1 MDTIGERIKTRRK
14 EIGMS
19 VEALARAAG
28 IGASTIYDLQ
38 RGDMRTTTRLH
49 HVAAALGVTVA
60 WLESGRGPRLTA
72 ASVASGEAR
81 APYTVHGMLMT
92 PEAARVAQEW
102 EKLDEPMRTQVALII
117 ESLVATQIRAARR
130 KPAGATAAKDLR

>member
-1 MDTIGERIKTRRK
+1 MDTIGERIKARRK

-19 VEALARAAG
+19 VDALARAAG

-49 HVAAALGVTVA
+49 HVADALGVSVA
-60 WLESGRGPRLTA
+60 WLETGRGPRVPSPTQRV
-72 ASVASGEAR
+72 SDQR
-81 APYTVHGMLMT
+81 AHYSVHGFMLT